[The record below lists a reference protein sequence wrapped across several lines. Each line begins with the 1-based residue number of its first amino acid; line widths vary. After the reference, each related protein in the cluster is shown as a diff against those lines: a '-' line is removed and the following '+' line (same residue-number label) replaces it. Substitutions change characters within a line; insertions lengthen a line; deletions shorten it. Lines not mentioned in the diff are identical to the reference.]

1 MFKKLIIPIVKM
13 FFLLILVSCF
23 PKIPDISENI
33 EKANRI
39 DEKLEQ
45 IDIEIEELENELEK

>member
-1 MFKKLIIPIVKM
+1 MFKKIIIPAVGIV
-13 FFLLILVSCF
+13 FVLVLVSCT

-33 EKANRI
+33 EKVNRI